1 MNDPENVPN
10 LKLEA
15 VENASAACKCMM
27 LWINGSFN
35 FYHVNKKVKPKK
47 AALASSEAEVKQL
60 SAKLAEK
67 QKSLKTAVDK
77 VDALNN

>member
-1 MNDPENVPN
+1 MI
-10 LKLEA
+10 
-15 VENASAACKCMM
+15 M
-27 LWINGSFN
+27 WINGSYS
-35 FYHVNKKVKPKK
+35 FYYVNKRVKPKK

-67 QKSLKTAVDK
+67 QKSLKAAVDK